1 MDKIETALPIALHGV
16 VVVALVIFFRDLAL
30 GIDARLPEEEEAEY
44 EAELEYD
51 YYGGFERNDHT
62 HYSRPY
68 RAQSR
73 PGGNR
78 YKGGRPGRRRTARD
92 THGSLLSHFVER

>member
-1 MDKIETALPIALHGV
+1 MEKIETALPIALHGV

-30 GIDARLPEEEEAEY
+30 GIDARLPEEEEAE
-44 EAELEYD
+44 LEYD
-51 YYGGFERNDHT
+51 YSGFERNDHSY
-62 HYSRPY
+62 YSRPG

-78 YKGGRPGRRRTARD
+78 YRGGLPGRRRTARD
-92 THGSLLSHFVER
+92 THGSLLSHFIER